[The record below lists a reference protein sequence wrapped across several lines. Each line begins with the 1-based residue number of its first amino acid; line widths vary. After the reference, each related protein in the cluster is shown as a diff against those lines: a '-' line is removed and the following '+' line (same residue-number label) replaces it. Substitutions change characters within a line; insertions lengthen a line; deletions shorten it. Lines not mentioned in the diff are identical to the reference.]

1 MEQTKKEPQE
11 EHNEP
16 AEETQERS
24 CSPRERRGELKRS
37 FVNAAEKNIQMDW
50 TVRKLN
56 EREQDYLMDV
66 ESTQRFLD
74 LLFAVA
80 FFALLIFVADF
91 FTFKLETVFEF
102 AWLIYIPLGLAG
114 FFNLLYVLR
123 KHDHTIWAIKAGC
136 DVSDAVVLY
145 RRLLF
150 FGKRSAQQRGVC
162 TVYCTSAAGNNK
174 VYRPFM
180 TRFDYLKDFKYNS
193 SAVILWVDGID
204 KPDKAFAVKMRY

>member
-1 MEQTKKEPQE
+1 MKQTKKEQ
-11 EHNEP
+11 
-16 AEETQERS
+16 AEECNEAVLKEQLRRPS
-24 CSPRERRGELKRS
+24 QRELRREMKHS
-37 FVNAAEKNIQMDW
+37 FVNAAEKKVQMEW

-56 EREQDYLMDV
+56 EREKEHLMEI

-74 LLFAVA
+74 LLFAVI
-80 FFALLIFVADF
+80 FFAALIFVADF

-102 AWLIYIPLGLAG
+102 AWMIYIPLGVAG

-145 RRLLF
+145 RRFLF
-150 FGKRSAQQRGVC
+150 FGKRCAAQRGAC
-162 TVYCTSAAGNNK
+162 TVYCTSATGDNK

-180 TRFDYLKDFKYNS
+180 TRFDYLKYFKYKS